1 MNHSTIHPNLLS
13 AWGYVRLSQ
22 DDGDKQES
30 NSIANQKLLI
40 KDFAKKHPEIK
51 LKDIKE
57 DDGYSGVNF
66 NRPGFQALM
75 QAIRNGT
82 CNCVIVKDLSRFGRN
97 YIEVGKYI
105 QQVFPLLGV
114 RFIAINDNYDSLTS
128 TSLSDNMMLPF
139 KNLINDM
146 YSRDI
151 SIKVRSQ
158 FEVRRK
164 RGDFV
169 GSFVTYGYL
178 KSKENKNRLVID
190 DHAADVVRCIF
201 RWKLEGMSQ
210 FAIANL
216 LNNISEPSP
225 MEYKNTV
232 LGLNYASSFKVK
244 SKALWSAQA
253 VGRILKNKIYI
264 GVTEQKKETTPN
276 YKVQKRIIVP
286 EEQRICVANTHEAII
301 DKKTFDLVQELLA
314 GKHIRAGKDQDS
326 VYLFS
331 GMLICDKCGHTMV
344 AQMVSYKK
352 TGKIYIYYYCNEC
365 QKSQR
370 NRINEKQL
378 YSTVLNAIRSYIEN
392 IAALDRV
399 MKSIGEIPYQQSEVK
414 KIEHQISKKQQELDR
429 YTRLKRSL
437 HEDYSEGLL
446 SKEEMQ
452 EYYAVYNENC
462 ENARRMLRE
471 LHKQMEE
478 ILENGSIPNEWV
490 QQFMQYRNFTELS
503 RSILVSIVKEIV
515 VVNPT
520 EIHIHFNY
528 SKEFLRT
535 TEIIDELQ
543 SLPVAQ

>member
-1 MNHSTIHPNLLS
+1 
-13 AWGYVRLSQ
+13 
-22 DDGDKQES
+22 
-30 NSIANQKLLI
+30 
-40 KDFAKKHPEIK
+40 
-51 LKDIKE
+51 
-57 DDGYSGVNF
+57 
-66 NRPGFQALM
+66 
-75 QAIRNGT
+75 
-82 CNCVIVKDLSRFGRN
+82 
-97 YIEVGKYI
+97 
-105 QQVFPLLGV
+105 
-114 RFIAINDNYDSLTS
+114 
-128 TSLSDNMMLPF
+128 
-139 KNLINDM
+139 
-146 YSRDI
+146 
-151 SIKVRSQ
+151 
-158 FEVRRK
+158 
-164 RGDFV
+164 
-169 GSFVTYGYL
+169 
-178 KSKENKNRLVID
+178 
-190 DHAADVVRCIF
+190 
-201 RWKLEGMSQ
+201 MSQ

-352 TGKIYIYYYCNEC
+352 TGKRYIYYYCNEC

-414 KIEHQISKKQQELDR
+414 KLEHQISKKQQELDR

>member
-1 MNHSTIHPNLLS
+1 MDRSTIQSNVLS

-40 KDFAKKHPEIK
+40 KDFVKKHPEIK
-51 LKDIKE
+51 LKDINE

-66 NRPGFQALM
+66 NRPGFESLM
-75 QAIRNGT
+75 QVIRDGK
-82 CNCVIVKDLSRFGRN
+82 CHCVIVKDLSRFGRN

-139 KNLINDM
+139 RNLINDM
-146 YSRDI
+146 YSQDI
-151 SIKVRSQ
+151 SKKVRSQ
-158 FEVRRK
+158 FEVRRR

-178 KSKENKNRLVID
+178 KSEENKNRLVID
-190 DHAADVVRCIF
+190 EHAADVVRCIF

-216 LNNISEPSP
+216 LNNVGEPSP

-232 LGLNYASSFKVK
+232 QGLNYASSFKVK

-276 YKVQKRIIVP
+276 YKVQKRIVVP
-286 EEQRICVANTHEAII
+286 ESQRICVEGTHEAII
-301 DKKTFDLVQELLA
+301 DKKTFDLVQELLT

-331 GMLICDKCGHTMV
+331 GMLLCGKCGHTMV
-344 AQMVSYKK
+344 AQMVPYKK
-352 TGKIYIYYYCNEC
+352 TGKNYIYYYCNEC

-378 YSTVLNAIRSYIEN
+378 YATVLNAIRSYIEN
-392 IAALDRV
+392 IAALDV
-399 MKSIGEIPYQQSEVK
+399 VIKSIGEIPYQKNELK
-414 KIEHQISKKQQELDR
+414 KIEHQIAQKQQELDR

-452 EYYAVYNENC
+452 EYYAAYNENC
-462 ENARRMLRE
+462 NNAQKMLKE
-471 LHKQMEE
+471 LHKQIEE
-478 ILENGSIPNEWV
+478 ILESGSVPNEWV

-515 VVNPT
+515 VVSAK

-528 SKEFLRT
+528 SKEFLRVS
-535 TEIIDELQ
+535 EIVNEIQ